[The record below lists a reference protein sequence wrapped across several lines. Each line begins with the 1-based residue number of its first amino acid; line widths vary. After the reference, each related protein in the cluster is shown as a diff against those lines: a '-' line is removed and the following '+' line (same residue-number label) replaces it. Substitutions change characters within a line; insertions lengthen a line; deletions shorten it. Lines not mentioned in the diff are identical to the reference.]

1 MPWSVAPRSLAPAFA
16 PAFAI
21 AIAIPRPMPRPE
33 PVTSAALPSSNPIVH
48 HLLCTSGVRH
58 DCAVNPERL
67 TGHHICLVRCQV
79 DRDCPDLVGTP
90 ESAGREVGRQP
101 AGWLASGF
109 EQRGALEPAEADAGR
124 SGCQ

>member
-1 MPWSVAPRSLAPAFA
+1 MPSSVAPRSLTTTFA

-33 PVTSAALPSSNPIVH
+33 PDTSAALPSSNPIVH

-67 TGHHICLVRCQV
+67 TGHHICLVRRKV
-79 DRDCPDLVGTP
+79 DRDCANLVSP
-90 ESAGREVGRQP
+90 AKPFGREVAQQP
-101 AGWLASGF
+101 VG
-109 EQRGALEPAEADAGR
+109 
-124 SGCQ
+124 